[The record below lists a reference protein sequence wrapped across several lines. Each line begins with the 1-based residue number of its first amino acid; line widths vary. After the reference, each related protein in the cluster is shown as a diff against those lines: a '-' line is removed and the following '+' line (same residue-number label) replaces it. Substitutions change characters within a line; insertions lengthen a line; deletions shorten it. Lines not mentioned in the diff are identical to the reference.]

1 MSDVPTARRIRA
13 RASPRDPLTMR
24 FILDA
29 PIQAGRGTGSGELD
43 SGAPLARSLL
53 SVDGVR
59 KVRVTEETIL
69 VTRTPDSD
77 WLTLKAPIAA
87 AIRQVLDC
95 TDRPLG
101 ETAPAQSADGE
112 DAALLAAV
120 TEVLDREANPAIA
133 SHDGHVR
140 AERVENGKV
149 YLRMSGGCQGCAA
162 SAATLRNGIETM
174 LRCAL
179 PEIREIVDV
188 TDHATGATPYYRGS
202 AGQSPKFV
210 RPVPDGVIGWGD
222 GGVTVDAAYLAPRL
236 GLKAEELR
244 AGQLVGDIVTTTE
257 KATEAGPMR
266 VTVRSPERSWSAEIL
281 PDGTA
286 REVPPS
292 RPAPASPAK
301 ESSLADRVRRYLE
314 ALPAHKL
321 PITYGGLARGLGMY
335 MPGSIRKVTD
345 ALETTMREDAE
356 GGRPFV
362 AARVVGRGP
371 ELLPGRGF
379 FELAAAL
386 GCAPRADESERD
398 FHRRQLAA
406 ASLSD

>member
-1 MSDVPTARRIRA
+1 MSEATTIRRIRA

-29 PIQAGRGTGSGELD
+29 PIQTGRGAGSGELD

-53 SVDGVR
+53 AVNGVR

-87 AIRQVLDC
+87 AIRQVLDY

-101 ETAPAQSADGE
+101 ETAAAPSAGGE

-133 SHDGHVR
+133 SHGGHVR
-140 AERVENGKV
+140 AERVENGRV

-174 LRCAL
+174 LRSAL
-179 PEIREIVDV
+179 PDIREIVDV
-188 TDHATGATPYYRGS
+188 TDHATGTMPYYRS
-202 AGQSPKFV
+202 DAGQSPKFI
-210 RPVPDGVIGWGD
+210 RPVPTGVIGWGD
-222 GGVTVDAAYLAPRL
+222 GAVTVDAAYLAPRL
-236 GLKAEELR
+236 GLDAEELR

-257 KATEAGPMR
+257 KGTDAGPMR

-286 REVPPS
+286 REVPPP
-292 RPAPASPAK
+292 RAAPASANQ
-301 ESSLADRVRRYLE
+301 ENSLPDRVRRYLE
-314 ALPAHKL
+314 ALPPHKL

-356 GGRPFV
+356 SDRPFI

-371 ELLPGRGF
+371 EMSPGRGF
-379 FELAAAL
+379 FELASAL
-386 GCAPRADESERD
+386 GRGPRADESERD
-398 FHRRQLAA
+398 FHHRHLAA
-406 ASLSD
+406 AADRP